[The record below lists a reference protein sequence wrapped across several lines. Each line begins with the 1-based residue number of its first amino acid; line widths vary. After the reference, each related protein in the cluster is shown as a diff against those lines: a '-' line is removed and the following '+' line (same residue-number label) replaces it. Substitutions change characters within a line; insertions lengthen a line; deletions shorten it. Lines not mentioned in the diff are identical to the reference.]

1 MNAKHTAE
9 SKKAAARPV
18 PHRIGVL
25 LSGALGLVALSTA
38 STARAA
44 EVGAAIDEAVAVH
57 VTSGGF
63 SQLGDAVSKV
73 VPETLAIEASSG
85 ELECAASDATPLAW
99 SLDAL
104 DIDLTIDHVSIDTN
118 AGGIDLSVY
127 ATLNSSES
135 ALTVQGDCTVL
146 TDLDETCGLQLPT
159 TAMTVTMA
167 VDITETDGI
176 FDVSVTDPTFDI
188 SPIGNPLS
196 DCTFASAVGTML
208 GQDPEL
214 LSTLIASLV
223 APELDALGP
232 SLEQPLEDALN
243 SLQIETSVDLL
254 GTPLDIELYPSALTL
269 DEAGLVLGL
278 GAQLVP
284 GSVSDCVDSSA
295 GSTLREVGWPSFEST
310 APDSD
315 LPYDAGVF
323 LGADFLDHA
332 LYTVWASGA
341 LCMDAGALAGDFIP
355 GGLNTD
361 FLGALLGDEFK
372 ELFPEAQPVTL
383 LLSSPRPPTGAFDDD
398 GAPLHIVADALTID
412 LYAEFEY
419 RQARIFQ
426 VEGVADIGLDIT
438 IEDNTLATALVID
451 DPAVDFTETYHELI
465 GPGFSGGLAGLVG
478 TVLTSLIPSD
488 LLPSLALP
496 DLLGVEINSLIWLP
510 SADESWQG
518 GFVSIDTSNVTPV
531 ELAGCSLDG
540 VGCDGG
546 DLGIELDLETLLG
559 CSADTGL
566 GCDDST
572 CATGGSHPVVVRA
585 VRGRLALGFVVMA
598 SLLGLRRRRDQPDRK
613 RR

>member
-1 MNAKHTAE
+1 
-9 SKKAAARPV
+9 
-18 PHRIGVL
+18 
-25 LSGALGLVALSTA
+25 
-38 STARAA
+38 
-44 EVGAAIDEAVAVH
+44 
-57 VTSGGF
+57 
-63 SQLGDAVSKV
+63 
-73 VPETLAIEASSG
+73 
-85 ELECAASDATPLAW
+85 
-99 SLDAL
+99 
-104 DIDLTIDHVSIDTN
+104 
-118 AGGIDLSVY
+118 
-127 ATLNSSES
+127 
-135 ALTVQGDCTVL
+135 
-146 TDLDETCGLQLPT
+146 
-159 TAMTVTMA
+159 
-167 VDITETDGI
+167 
-176 FDVSVTDPTFDI
+176 
-188 SPIGNPLS
+188 
-196 DCTFASAVGTML
+196 
-208 GQDPEL
+208 
-214 LSTLIASLV
+214 
-223 APELDALGP
+223 
-232 SLEQPLEDALN
+232 
-243 SLQIETSVDLL
+243 
-254 GTPLDIELYPSALTL
+254 
-269 DEAGLVLGL
+269 
-278 GAQLVP
+278 
-284 GSVSDCVDSSA
+284 
-295 GSTLREVGWPSFEST
+295 
-310 APDSD
+310 
-315 LPYDAGVF
+315 
-323 LGADFLDHA
+323 
-332 LYTVWASGA
+332 
-341 LCMDAGALAGDFIP
+341 MDAGALAGDFIP

-412 LYAEFEY
+412 LYSEFEY